1 MHELQKGGFMKTR
14 TAVAA
19 VAAMVMATGVMMAYG
34 QVQSVVDT
42 TGSID
47 WCKRTI
53 TVTGIG
59 VPNPDMPEA
68 TRRPAAVRAA
78 QVLALRNAL
87 EAIKG
92 IPISSE
98 TTIENFMVT
107 NEYVTTSIDGFI
119 KGFKFENKPH
129 YMSDGSVEISVTVP
143 LDGEKGLAGVLYGEG
158 KGNNA
163 DKAEKAD
170 KTEKAVKGDKGD
182 SITISVNDALKL
194 LSIKNTPEVTAMPE
208 PAAQTKP
215 QVFTGLIIDAK
226 GLGVRPAMAPK
237 VLDEAGK
244 EVYGSL
250 YVSRD
255 FAVKFGMAGYAKTVD
270 DAAKN
275 VDRVGK
281 TPEKIKAIKASGAN
295 TCDVVISAGDADSI
309 RSSAKNLKFLQECR
323 VIIVV
328 D

>member
-1 MHELQKGGFMKTR
+1 MNMRVGV
-14 TAVAA
+14 ACAA
-19 VAAMVMATGVMMAYG
+19 VAILLFAAGGTVYG
-34 QVQSVVDT
+34 QKQAVGEAGV
-42 TGSID
+42 ID
-47 WCKRTI
+47 WGKRTV
-53 TVTGIG
+53 TATGIG

-68 TRRPAAVRAA
+68 TRRPSAVRAA

-87 EAIKG
+87 ETIKG
-92 IPISSE
+92 ILISSE

-107 NEYVTTSIDGFI
+107 NEYVSTAIDGFI

-143 LDGEKGLAGVLYGEG
+143 LDGEKGLAGVLYGVE
-158 KGNNA
+158 
-163 DKAEKAD
+163 DKAD
-170 KTEKAVKGDKGD
+170 KGEKVTKEDKGD
-182 SITISVNDALKL
+182 SVTISVDDALKL
-194 LSIKNTPEVTAMPE
+194 LALKNTPAVTAMPE

-226 GLGVRPAMAPK
+226 GLGAKPAMAPK
-237 VLDEAGK
+237 VFDEAGN
-244 EVYGSL
+244 EVYGSM

-255 FAVKFGMAGYAKTVD
+255 FAVKYGMAGYAKSVAE
-270 DAAKN
+270 AAKN
-275 VDRVGK
+275 LDRVGT
-281 TPEKIKAIKASGAN
+281 TPGNIKAVKTCGTSG
-295 TCDVVISAGDADSI
+295 CDVVISAGDADVI

>member
-1 MHELQKGGFMKTR
+1 MRWKFMGYHISMYIPLAIDKKGGVMKSQS
-14 TAVAA
+14 VSAA
-19 VAAMVMATGVMMAYG
+19 VATIVLTAGVTLYG
-34 QVQSVVDT
+34 QIQPVYDT
-42 TGSID
+42 TGSVD
-47 WCKRTI
+47 WGKRTI
-53 TVTGIG
+53 TVKGIG
-59 VPNPDMPEA
+59 AANPDMPEA
-68 TRRPAAVRAA
+68 ARRPAAVRAA

-87 EAIKG
+87 EMIKG

-107 NEYVTTSIDGFI
+107 DEYVTTSIDGFI
-119 KGFKFENKPH
+119 KGFKFESAPH

-143 LDGEKGLAGVLYGEG
+143 LDGAHGLGAALYGVG
-158 KGNNA
+158 
-163 DKAEKAD
+163 
-170 KTEKAVKGDKGD
+170 KGD
-182 SITISVNDALKL
+182 SIVRDK
-194 LSIKNTPEVTAMPE
+194 PEVTAMPE
-208 PAAQTKP
+208 PSAQTKA

-237 VLDEAGK
+237 VLDETGK
-244 EVYGSL
+244 EVYGSM

-255 FAVKFGMAGYAKTVD
+255 FAVKYGMAGYAKSQE

-275 VDRVGK
+275 IDRVGK
-281 TPEKIKAIKASGAN
+281 APEKVKAIKASGTN
-295 TCDVVISAGDADSI
+295 KCDVVISSGDADAI